1 MSSRPLVGGWKTYS
15 WIIFFG
21 ELEKGDRTHGVTW
34 QFLDGRD
41 ELIAF
46 LGRAISRL
54 STPTYFVRDQDQP
67 VHSISSMQTLEFQ
80 RGETDATFNAVQI
93 ATCLISIGLEVAVV
107 STVELKL
114 RQGVASDYVHWAG
127 RLMRSDAARIRLAF
141 GAHASD
147 LWMNDF
153 AFLTRPRYCRPS
165 RYWGS
170 LCKPQFAAFSA
181 ESLVPLEFKTVR
193 SGNETTA
200 RRRFEVQILPPTSR
214 ECPLTFKSLIFNLLY
229 YQRFP
234 LTNVGFLHIL
244 SVGFL

>member
-54 STPTYFVRDQDQP
+54 STPTYFVRDRINP
-67 VHSISSMQTLEFQ
+67 LVHSSMQTLEFQ

-107 STVELKL
+107 STVELRF

-153 AFLTRPRYCRPS
+153 AFLARQILQAKS
-165 RYWGS
+165 ILGS
-170 LCKPQFAAFSA
+170 LCKPRFAAFSA
-181 ESLVPLEFKTVR
+181 IP
-193 SGNETTA
+193 GA
-200 RRRFEVQILPPTSR
+200 IG
-214 ECPLTFKSLIFNLLY
+214 I
-229 YQRFP
+229 
-234 LTNVGFLHIL
+234 
-244 SVGFL
+244 